1 MEYNAISQSD
11 ENDEMASD
19 ASVSDISEASP
30 NKIHQAF
37 EKITL
42 DLDNLGGSRFMKVAR
57 IDDQPSPSLGSVMR
71 SLGSA
76 STHSYDL
83 LDEDDYDTTATHGD
97 LANGF
102 VQANHIDNDSQS
114 SSSSNHRTSLNSNFD
129 SSASNYLQNA
139 TTVPPAEP
147 LIRSPVSACPVP
159 LCHPT
164 PDLQSL
170 QGAYVGNVERLEKSA
185 ETLSTSSNIGEEL
198 RKLKQE
204 QTRLSVAAS
213 GRAVDPHPF
222 GPGSPA
228 SEIFTSSQSNSI
240 IGINTTARSS
250 GYSPGDYVAP
260 QKNAAMLA
268 SSSQTDAP
276 ASRVRSSSV
285 ALRLAGFPEPEN
297 EDQST
302 QPHEPLSAPPFLPPL
317 ELPQHDLV
325 DNQQLQQPLAPDH
338 PQPTYDENV
347 SEERSPTPGS
357 TDTYRQS
364 KSLFKDFDGVH
375 FAPPPR
381 ERVPGG
387 RVSLTKP
394 PLARE
399 SQSFNNPTPGENM
412 VFYPAPV
419 PMMLNLPPR
428 RSKKSPEPHYE
439 KRRSQLV
446 NSFSAGARKSVVW
459 SSQLDLGDTGK
470 ESKETRTAKRLSEI
484 PPQLRA
490 SAYFDLPPVQMDIE
504 IKQNSAVATLDS
516 ILDASALAPVSAFTD
531 HPIAGQV
538 GSEVYGK
545 PKTKKKLQPLPGKQG
560 KNGSRKSP
568 ADRDSVML
576 SRSELSTIE
585 QEGDHETEGHAT
597 EGSNEVTRF
606 RDSYEGDQDRV
617 GSYLHNDMKQRDCGE
632 RNEDRLGGNENSSGS
647 NDEDNEQ
654 EEEEEEEEEEEAT
667 YVGAPT
673 TLLAELQIRKQEQ
686 KQRNR
691 TAATAFPNGM
701 HSTLLELDAVAQH
714 QRETRNQK
722 HVTLAWE
729 DPVIAERNEPDD
741 EDVPLAVLFPK
752 NVQNDENRPLG
763 LMEKLALEENEPL
776 SRRQARIRGEP
787 YVGKA
792 RKSPISMQ
800 RGSTVFLS
808 TSDLN
813 ANGNNNNGEED
824 EEEEGETLA
833 QRARRLKS
841 EEVNERLSRDFTNEL
856 LSQFGAASIDEPHSS
871 TEQSK
876 DPQPQPAD
884 STERP
889 EEETLGQR
897 RRRLQAE
904 KAQAAEAE
912 GAGAGA
918 GAGITGT
925 VQNNITA
932 TVAAKQRHSMASV
945 LQAHPARSG
954 GNNLYL
960 NNGARFG
967 NAMRHSHSHQ
977 IPLNGIPANTSTTMN
992 MQQQQQQSYGGKSTK
1007 YASMG
1012 YGYGHANG
1020 AGMGNGMQYTTMT
1033 GMSDLGTGLSYGNGY
1048 GYPNA
1053 INAGSGARA
1062 GEAIIDPGQRDIIDR
1077 WRQSVRY

>member
-102 VQANHIDNDSQS
+102 VQANHINNDSQS

-364 KSLFKDFDGVH
+364 KSLFKDFDES
-375 FAPPPR
+375 FAPH
-381 ERVPGG
+381 
-387 RVSLTKP
+387 
-394 PLARE
+394 
-399 SQSFNNPTPGENM
+399 Q
-412 VFYPAPV
+412 
-419 PMMLNLPPR
+419 
-428 RSKKSPEPHYE
+428 
-439 KRRSQLV
+439 KRGVR
-446 NSFSAGARKSVVW
+446 
-459 SSQLDLGDTGK
+459 
-470 ESKETRTAKRLSEI
+470 
-484 PPQLRA
+484 
-490 SAYFDLPPVQMDIE
+490 MDIE

-1012 YGYGHANG
+1012 YGYGHVNG